1 MIIRFW
7 GVRGSIA
14 VPGPSTLR
22 YGGNTACVSVEAG
35 TRMIVLDAGTGI
47 RALGHA
53 LSGKRTETF
62 VLLSHPHA
70 DHVCGFPFFAPLY
83 QNGGCVV
90 LFDYE
95 HGGMHWSLLEML
107 EGFQSPVRP
116 IQAAAACRKPL
127 ATGLNEL
134 RSHGFEVRTIPLNH
148 PGGALGFRIEYG
160 GHSFVYMTDNEVDA
174 SEPST
179 SFDEFVEFCAGA
191 DVLCHD
197 AQYLAHELPARLG
210 WGHSTVDRACD
221 LAEAARVRK
230 LVLFHHD
237 PTRTDDVIDEIVTG
251 AAGRLL
257 SSGIECVGA
266 SEGNSIELEAQA
278 TIY

>member
-35 TRMIVLDAGTGI
+35 ARMIVLDAGTGI
-47 RALGHA
+47 RALGDA
-53 LSGKRTETF
+53 LSGKRTEMF

-83 QNGGCVV
+83 ENGGCVE

-95 HGGMHWSLLEML
+95 HGGTRWSLLEML

-116 IQAAAACRKPL
+116 TQAAAACRKPL
-127 ATGLNEL
+127 ATGLKQL
-134 RSHGFEVRTIPLNH
+134 RAHGFEVRTIPLNH

-160 GHSFVYMTDNEVDA
+160 GCSFVYMTDNEIDA

-179 SFDEFVEFCAGA
+179 SFDAFVEFCAGA

-197 AQYLAHELPARLG
+197 AQYLATELPARLG

-230 LVLFHHD
+230 LLLFHHD
-237 PTRTDDVIDEIVTG
+237 PGRTDDVLDRIVAD

-257 SSGIECVGA
+257 SSGIECIA
-266 SEGNSIELEAQA
+266 AREGSSIELEAQA
-278 TIY
+278 TIP